1 MPQTERL
8 QASLPTITMKELTR
22 LSEELG
28 VDKSAVVQEA
38 LSLFAK
44 AASEAKKGARLAFLP
59 PTPQGT
65 VREFSTPL
73 LTHMEQ
79 AAHRDPAEIVL
90 PDGDFDKVTAR
101 LEAPAAPT
109 PALRALARKRRR
121 SQP

>member
-8 QASLPTITMKELTR
+8 QASLPTIAMRELTR
-22 LSEELG
+22 MSEELG
-28 VDKSAVVQEA
+28 VDKSTVVQEA
-38 LSLFAK
+38 LSLFWK
-44 AASEAKKGARLAFLP
+44 AASEVKKGSRLAFLP

-79 AAHRDPAEIVL
+79 AAHVDPEQIVL
-90 PDGDFDKVTAR
+90 PDADFDRVAAR

-109 PALRALARKRRR
+109 PALRALARRRR
-121 SQP
+121 RTQP